1 MRRAVPWLA
10 AAIVLVALWP
20 AVCMSQEGGP
30 TTCKSAALLPLPWD
44 ESADTWG
51 WVAALGAGL
60 LTFVGVRTLLRR
72 RGDSR

>member
-20 AVCMSQEGGP
+20 ALCVSQEGGP
-30 TTCKSAALLPLPWD
+30 TACRSAALLPLPWGG
-44 ESADTWG
+44 SADTWG
-51 WVAALGAGL
+51 WAAALGAGL
-60 LTFVGVRTLLRR
+60 LTFVVVRAWLRR